1 MGLSYRVVSSVLSL
15 GAAYGQPA
23 NCPAKELLGGEYPA
37 LQKLI
42 NLCHDSPESLVEALR
57 ESPIAGVTEFA
68 APKKIRKSLE
78 AASTSNL
85 PIVSAHGMGDSC
97 FNRGMKSVT
106 AEAGA
111 EMGVYSVCIPTGD
124 TRISDTINGF
134 FLDMDSSVEVFAS
147 KIRADPALA
156 GGFNA
161 FGLSQ
166 GNNLIRGYIAKYN
179 DPPVRSFLSINGI
192 NAGVGAF
199 PNCNPQAEVL
209 YNSIYFLL
217 GSTEAVRLLFD
228 IKNVAFHHLP
238 AWTHSH
244 LLLIFKPT
252 VSREKLAKYAR
263 A

>member
-1 MGLSYRVVSSVLSL
+1 MGLGPRLIGSALSL
-15 GAAYGQPA
+15 GVVYGQPA
-23 NCPAKELLGGEYPA
+23 NCPPKGFLEGEYPA

-42 NLCHDSPESLVEALR
+42 NQCHDSPESLVQALQT
-57 ESPIAGVTEFA
+57 SPIAGVTEFA
-68 APKKIRKSLE
+68 TPNKIRKYLE
-78 AASTSNL
+78 EASTTNL

-97 FNRGMKSVT
+97 FNRGMKSIT

-147 KIRADPALA
+147 KVRADPALA

-179 DPPVRSFLSINGI
+179 DPPARSFLSINGI

-199 PNCNPQAEVL
+199 PNCNPQAEVQ
-209 YNSIYFLL
+209 SIL
-217 GSTEAVRLLFD
+217 V
-228 IKNVAFHHLP
+228 
-238 AWTHSH
+238 
-244 LLLIFKPT
+244 LLLRCCYSCAAAETCSLCSCP
-252 VSREKLAKYAR
+252 SPHMD
-263 A
+263 

>member
-1 MGLSYRVVSSVLSL
+1 MSRLFFWLGLALSL

-23 NCPAKELLGGEYPA
+23 NCPAKNVFGGEYPA
-37 LQKLI
+37 LQQLI
-42 NLCHDSPESLVEALR
+42 DLCHNAPESLVEELQS
-57 ESPIAGVTEFA
+57 SPIAGVVRFDAPGKVRGPKGA
-68 APKKIRKSLE
+68 A
-78 AASTSNL
+78 ATDNL

-97 FNRGMKSVT
+97 FNRGMKSIT

-124 TRISDTINGF
+124 NRISDTINGF
-134 FLDMDSSVEVFAS
+134 FLDMDSSVEVFAA
-147 KIRADPALA
+147 KVRADPKLA

-199 PNCNPQAEVL
+199 PNCSPQAEA
-209 YNSIYFLL
+209 ITRTAFLPFEPSRL
-217 GSTEAVRLLFD
+217 SPVRLQSFSCVVPVDGVVLR
-228 IKNVAFHHLP
+228 LP
-238 AWTHSH
+238 HVW
-244 LLLIFKPT
+244 
-252 VSREKLAKYAR
+252 
-263 A
+263 